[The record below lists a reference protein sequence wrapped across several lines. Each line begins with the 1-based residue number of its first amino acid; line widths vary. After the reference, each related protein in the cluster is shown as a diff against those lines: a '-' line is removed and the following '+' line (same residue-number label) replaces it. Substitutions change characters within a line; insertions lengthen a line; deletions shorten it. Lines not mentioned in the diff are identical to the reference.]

1 MCGILGSVNIELQK
15 SDLELLYHRGPDHQ
29 ELKTFVQANQ
39 QVSLGHTRLSIVDLS
54 EAENQPMP
62 TCDLQSEI
70 VFNGEVYNHLDFRK
84 DINQKKFLGHS
95 DTESVLYALHEKGS
109 RAIELF
115 NGIFAFSFLDKKR
128 NKLILARDPFGV
140 KPLYYF
146 FDGKKF
152 LFSSELKFI
161 TKHIPNKEISNESLY
176 SFLKLRY
183 NPSPQTLFKNVFK
196 VKPGHFME
204 LDLNS
209 MQLSD
214 QKLYASIPQ
223 NEIKMTE
230 ADALMLYEEKLL
242 KAVERQLM
250 SDVPI
255 SILLSGGVDSALIT
269 QLANKVSGK
278 TGFDSFTA
286 GYSFA
291 SEVNELDDAKISSK
305 YLNTKHNEV
314 IIGEKDFLEY
324 LPKFINIIE
333 EPLGSQSIFP
343 MFYLSEAIKNSGFK
357 VVLSGQGVDEPW
369 GGYPKYNFQ
378 NCFESIPNLPYNKL
392 SFLRKIAKGD
402 KFRRGLNSISEPDR
416 IRRFLETCSVL
427 DDYQLD
433 DLILN
438 NSILKHN
445 DIVYSQFKDVFNT
458 YNLLERD
465 AVSALMS
472 FDTRMN
478 LSDDLLTYTD
488 KISMYHSLEVR
499 VPFLDIE
506 LIQAI
511 ETIPSKFKVGRNKNK
526 YLHKKLAEKYLPND
540 IIYRQKK
547 HFATPRNQWFKEE
560 VGRKIEKLMVNNQNF
575 FGSIFNTDQI
585 KKYFDIHRSGRVNFE
600 KQIYQLVCIYFWLE
614 NFYSEIK

>member
-15 SDLELLYHRGPDHQ
+15 LDLDLLYHRGPDYQ
-29 ELKTFVQANQ
+29 ELKSFKQANQ
-39 QVSLGHTRLSIVDLS
+39 QVFLGHTRLSIVDLS
-54 EAENQPMP
+54 EAGNQPMT

-176 SFLKLRY
+176 TFLKLRY

-214 QKLYASIPQ
+214 QKLYASIPE

-305 YLNTKHNEV
+305 YLKTKHNEV

-378 NCFESIPNLPYNKL
+378 NYFESIPNLPYNKL

-416 IRRFLETCSVL
+416 INRFMETCSVL

-438 NSILKHN
+438 KSMLKHN
-445 DIVYSQFKDVFNT
+445 DVVYSQFKDVFNT

-488 KISMYHSLEVR
+488 KISMCHSLEVR
-499 VPFLDIE
+499 VPFLDVE
-506 LIQAI
+506 LVQAI
-511 ETIPSKFKVGRNKNK
+511 ESIPSKFKVGRNKNK
-526 YLHKKLAEKYLPND
+526 YLHKKLAEKYLPNE
-540 IIYRQKK
+540 IIYRKKK
-547 HFATPRNQWFKEE
+547 HFATPRRQWFKEE
-560 VGRKIEKLMVNNQNF
+560 VGRRIENLMVNNQNL
-575 FGSIFNTDQI
+575 FGEIFNIDQI

-614 NFYSEIK
+614 NFYNES